1 MATLLRRVW
10 GSVLARA
17 AAAPADPAAASSSS
31 RGRRG
36 PPAEYYASLSMGAL
50 DAVPTDVLAQILR
63 LLGPADAA
71 RSCAV
76 CRAWRV
82 LASDNG
88 LWAFFL
94 RLGPEPWDLVV
105 FAETH
110 LAAGPAS
117 HPRLYYDNSPQLSFK
132 QIYGLR
138 AVVPGSV
145 IVDGGSGY
153 CKYGWSKYAAPS
165 GRCATFLVSCVDKW
179 SADILKAYDAHDHCD
194 EFGNIEAPMYAR
206 LRHFFST
213 MYSRM
218 QVKPSTQPI
227 IVVLPLCHSDDTESA
242 RASRKQ
248 YQDTVYS
255 VLFDMNVPAVC
266 AVDQAVLALYASKRT
281 SGIVVHIGFN
291 TTSVVPIF
299 QGQVMYEIGV
309 ESVGQGALK
318 LTGFLKELMQRR
330 NISCE
335 SLYTVRAIKEKLCYV
350 ATDYEAELRK
360 DTRASC
366 EINGEGWFTLSEER
380 FKTAEILFQ
389 PHIGGVR
396 ALGLHKAVSLC
407 MDHCYN
413 SEVFGDDS
421 WYKTVVLAGG
431 SACLPGLPERLQ
443 KELYQLLPAHI
454 SEGIRVLPP
463 AFGTDSAWFGA
474 KMIGNV
480 STFTEA
486 WCVKK
491 KQFRQKI
498 RRNGSSFVNSW

>member
-1 MATLLRRVW
+1 MAMLLRKVW
-10 GSVLARA
+10 DSVLARA
-17 AAAPADPAAASSSS
+17 AAPGADPPPGSPRA
-31 RGRRG
+31 RRAHAQR
-36 PPAEYYASLSMGAL
+36 AEQFQYQYHGSLSLGAL

-63 LLGPADAA
+63 LLGPLDAA
-71 RSCAV
+71 RSSAV

-110 LAAGPAS
+110 LAAGPVS
-117 HPRLYYDNSPQLSFK
+117 HPWLYYDSSPQLSFK

-138 AVVPGSV
+138 AVVPGTL

-165 GRCATFLVSCVDKW
+165 GRCATFL
-179 SADILKAYDAHDHCD
+179 
-194 EFGNIEAPMYAR
+194 
-206 LRHFFST
+206 
-213 MYSRM
+213 
-218 QVKPSTQPI
+218 
-227 IVVLPLCHSDDTESA
+227 
-242 RASRKQ
+242 
-248 YQDTVYS
+248 
-255 VLFDMNVPAVC
+255 
-266 AVDQAVLALYASKRT
+266 AVLSLYASKRT

-299 QGQVMYEIGV
+299 QGRVMYEIGV
-309 ESVGQGALK
+309 ETVGQGALK

-350 ATDYEAELRK
+350 AADYEAELRK
-360 DTRASC
+360 DTQASC
-366 EINGEGWFTLSEER
+366 EVDGEGWFTLSEER
-380 FKTAEILFQ
+380 FKTPEILFQ
-389 PHIGGVR
+389 PHMGGMR
-396 ALGLHKAVSLC
+396 AMGLHKAVALC
-407 MDHCYN
+407 MDHCYT
-413 SEVFGDDS
+413 SGTVGDDS
-421 WYKTVVLAGG
+421 WYKTVILAGG
-431 SACLPGLPERLQ
+431 SSCLPGLPERLE
-443 KELYQLLPAHI
+443 KELHQFLPPYI

-463 AFGTDSAWFGA
+463 SFGTDSAWFGA
-474 KMIGNV
+474 KMISNV

-491 KQFRQKI
+491 KQFRQKT
-498 RRNGSSFVNSW
+498 RRNGPLFMNSW

>member
-1 MATLLRRVW
+1 MAMLLRKVW

-17 AAAPADPAAASSSS
+17 ALGAPGPGPAAPGSPRGGRRAQPAAERYS
-31 RGRRG
+31 
-36 PPAEYYASLSMGAL
+36 ASLSLGAL

-63 LLGPADAA
+63 LLGPVDAA
-71 RSCAV
+71 RSTAV
-76 CRAWRV
+76 CRAWRI

-94 RLGPEPWDLVV
+94 RLGPDPWDLVV

-110 LAAGPAS
+110 LAAGPDS
-117 HPRLYYDNSPQLSFK
+117 HPWLYYDNSPQLSFK

-138 AVVPGSV
+138 AVVPGTL

-165 GRCATFLVSCVDKW
+165 GRCATFL
-179 SADILKAYDAHDHCD
+179 
-194 EFGNIEAPMYAR
+194 EFGNIESPMYAR

-213 MYSRM
+213 IYTRM
-218 QVKPSTQPI
+218 QVKPSTQPV
-227 IVVLPLCHSDDTESA
+227 IVVLPLNHTDDTDSA

-248 YQDTVYS
+248 YKETIYS

-266 AVDQAVLALYASKRT
+266 AVDQAVLSLYASKRT

-299 QGQVMYEIGV
+299 EGRVMYEIGV
-309 ESVGQGALK
+309 ETVGQGALK
-318 LTGFLKELMQRR
+318 LTGFLKELMHQR

-335 SLYTVRAIKEKLCYV
+335 SLYTVRTIKEKLCYV
-350 ATDYEAELRK
+350 AADYEAELRK
-360 DTRASC
+360 GTQASC
-366 EINGEGWFTLSEER
+366 EVDGEGWFTLSEER

-389 PHIGGVR
+389 PHMGGMP
-396 ALGLHKAVSLC
+396 AMGLHKAVSLC

-413 SEVFGDDS
+413 SEVVGDDS

-431 SACLPGLPERLQ
+431 SSCLPGLPERLE
-443 KELYQLLPAHI
+443 KELQQLLPHYI

-463 AFGTDSAWFGA
+463 PFGTDSAWFGA
-474 KMIGNV
+474 KMISNV

-498 RRNGSSFVNSW
+498 RRNGPLFVNSW

>member
-1 MATLLRRVW
+1 MPIHLAPSTDPPSPARARMAMLLRKVW

-17 AAAPADPAAASSSS
+17 AAPGADPRA
-31 RGRRG
+31 RRAQAHR
-36 PPAEYYASLSMGAL
+36 AEQYQYHGSLSLGAL

-63 LLGPADAA
+63 LLGPLDAA
-71 RSCAV
+71 RSSAV

-117 HPRLYYDNSPQLSFK
+117 HPWLYYDSSPQLSFK

-138 AVVPGSV
+138 ALVPGTL

-165 GRCATFLVSCVDKW
+165 GRCATFL
-179 SADILKAYDAHDHCD
+179 

-213 MYSRM
+213 IYTRM
-218 QVKPSTQPI
+218 QIKPSTQPV
-227 IVVLPLCHSDDTESA
+227 IVVLPLSHSDDTESA

-248 YQDTVYS
+248 YKETLYS

-266 AVDQAVLALYASKRT
+266 AVDQAVLSLYASKRI

-299 QGQVMYEIGV
+299 QGRVMYEIGV
-309 ESVGQGALK
+309 ETVGQGALK

-335 SLYTVRAIKEKLCYV
+335 SLYTVRTIKEKLCYV
-350 ATDYEAELRK
+350 AADYEAELRK
-360 DTRASC
+360 DTQASC
-366 EINGEGWFTLSEER
+366 EIDGEGCFTLSEER
-380 FKTAEILFQ
+380 FKTPEILFQ
-389 PHIGGVR
+389 PHMGGMR
-396 ALGLHKAVSLC
+396 AMGLHKAVSLC
-407 MDHCYN
+407 MDHCYV
-413 SEVFGDDS
+413 SGTVGDDS
-421 WYKTVVLAGG
+421 WYKTVILAGG
-431 SACLPGLPERLQ
+431 SSCLPGLPERLE
-443 KELYQLLPAHI
+443 KELHQLLPPYM

-463 AFGTDSAWFGA
+463 SFGTDSAWFGA
-474 KMIGNV
+474 KMISNV

-486 WCVKK
+486 WCAKK
-491 KQFRQKI
+491 KQFRQKTG
-498 RRNGSSFVNSW
+498 RSGTLFANSW

>member
-1 MATLLRRVW
+1 MAMLLRKVW

-17 AAAPADPAAASSSS
+17 AAAAGPAAAPGSP
-31 RGRRG
+31 RDRLARL
-36 PPAEYYASLSMGAL
+36 PPEQQYCGSLSLGAL

-63 LLGPADAA
+63 LLGPVDAA
-71 RSCAV
+71 RSGTV
-76 CRAWRV
+76 CRAWRI

-110 LAAGPAS
+110 LAAGPDP
-117 HPRLYYDNSPQLSFK
+117 HPWLYYDHSPQLSFK

-138 AVVPGSV
+138 AVVPGTL

-165 GRCATFLVSCVDKW
+165 GRCATFL
-179 SADILKAYDAHDHCD
+179 
-194 EFGNIEAPMYAR
+194 EFGNIESPMYAR

-213 MYSRM
+213 IYTRM
-218 QVKPSTQPI
+218 QVKPSTQPV
-227 IVVLPLCHSDDTESA
+227 IVVLPLCHTDDTESA

-248 YQDTVYS
+248 YKETVYS
-255 VLFDMNVPAVC
+255 VLFDMNAPAVC
-266 AVDQAVLALYASKRT
+266 AVDQAVLSLYSAKRT

-291 TTSVVPIF
+291 NTSVVPR
-299 QGQVMYEIGV
+299 
-309 ESVGQGALK
+309 QGALK
-318 LTGFLKELMQRR
+318 LTGYLKELMHQR
-330 NISCE
+330 NITCD
-335 SLYTVRAIKEKLCYV
+335 SLYTVRTIKEKLCYV
-350 ATDYEAELRK
+350 AADYEAELRK
-360 DTRASC
+360 DTQASC
-366 EINGEGWFTLSEER
+366 EIDGEGWFTLSEER

-389 PHIGGVR
+389 PHMGGMR
-396 ALGLHKAVSLC
+396 AMGLHKAIALC

-413 SEVFGDDS
+413 SEVVGDDS

-431 SACLPGLPERLQ
+431 SSCLPGLPERLE
-443 KELYQLLPAHI
+443 KELRQLLPPYI

-463 AFGTDSAWFGA
+463 PFGTDSAWFGA
-474 KMIGNV
+474 KMISNV

-498 RRNGSSFVNSW
+498 RRNGPLFVNSW

>member
-1 MATLLRRVW
+1 MAMLLRKVW

-17 AAAPADPAAASSSS
+17 AAPGADLPPGSPRA
-31 RGRRG
+31 RRAHAQR
-36 PPAEYYASLSMGAL
+36 AEQFQYQYHGSLSLGAL

-63 LLGPADAA
+63 LLGPLDAA
-71 RSCAV
+71 RSSAV

-110 LAAGPAS
+110 LAAGPSS
-117 HPRLYYDNSPQLSFK
+117 HPWLYYDSSPQLSFK

-138 AVVPGSV
+138 AVVPGIL

-165 GRCATFLVSCVDKW
+165 GRCATFL
-179 SADILKAYDAHDHCD
+179 

-213 MYSRM
+213 IYTRM
-218 QVKPSTQPI
+218 QIKPSTQPV
-227 IVVLPLCHSDDTESA
+227 IVVLPLCHSDGS
-242 RASRKQ
+242 SIF
-248 YQDTVYS
+248 V
-255 VLFDMNVPAVC
+255 
-266 AVDQAVLALYASKRT
+266 ASKRT

-299 QGQVMYEIGV
+299 QGRVMYEIGV
-309 ESVGQGALK
+309 ETVGQGALK

-350 ATDYEAELRK
+350 AADYEAELRK
-360 DTRASC
+360 DTQASC
-366 EINGEGWFTLSEER
+366 EVDGEGWFTLSEER
-380 FKTAEILFQ
+380 FKTPEILFQ
-389 PHIGGVR
+389 PHMGGMR
-396 ALGLHKAVSLC
+396 AMGLHKAVALC
-407 MDHCYN
+407 MDHCYT
-413 SEVFGDDS
+413 SGTVGDDS
-421 WYKTVVLAGG
+421 WYKTAILAGG
-431 SACLPGLPERLQ
+431 SSCLPGLPERLE
-443 KELYQLLPAHI
+443 KELHQLLPPYI

-463 AFGTDSAWFGA
+463 SFGTDSAWFAA
-474 KMIGNV
+474 KMISNV

-491 KQFRQKI
+491 KQFCQKT
-498 RRNGSSFVNSW
+498 RRNGPLFMNSW

>member
-1 MATLLRRVW
+1 MAMLLRKVW
-10 GSVLARA
+10 DSVLARA
-17 AAAPADPAAASSSS
+17 AAPGADPPPGSPRA
-31 RGRRG
+31 RRAHAQR
-36 PPAEYYASLSMGAL
+36 AEQFQYQYHGSLSLGAL

-63 LLGPADAA
+63 LLGPLDAA
-71 RSCAV
+71 RSSAV

-110 LAAGPAS
+110 LAAGPVS
-117 HPRLYYDNSPQLSFK
+117 HPWLYYDSSPQLSFK

-138 AVVPGSV
+138 AVVPGTL

-165 GRCATFLVSCVDKW
+165 GRCATFL
-179 SADILKAYDAHDHCD
+179 

-213 MYSRM
+213 IYTRM
-218 QVKPSTQPI
+218 QIKPSTQPV
-227 IVVLPLCHSDDTESA
+227 IVVLPLCHSDGLSYYTQSA

-248 YQDTVYS
+248 YKETLYS

-266 AVDQAVLALYASKRT
+266 AVDQAVLSLYASKRT

-299 QGQVMYEIGV
+299 QGRVMYEIGV
-309 ESVGQGALK
+309 ETVGQGALK

-350 ATDYEAELRK
+350 AADYEAELRK
-360 DTRASC
+360 DTQASC
-366 EINGEGWFTLSEER
+366 EVDGEGWFTLSEER
-380 FKTAEILFQ
+380 FKTPEILFQ
-389 PHIGGVR
+389 PHMGGMR
-396 ALGLHKAVSLC
+396 AMGLHKAVALC
-407 MDHCYN
+407 MDHCYT
-413 SEVFGDDS
+413 SGTVGDDS
-421 WYKTVVLAGG
+421 WYKTVILAGG
-431 SACLPGLPERLQ
+431 SSCLPGLPERLE
-443 KELYQLLPAHI
+443 KELHQFLPPYI

-463 AFGTDSAWFGA
+463 SFGTDSAWFGA
-474 KMIGNV
+474 KMISNV

-491 KQFRQKI
+491 KQFRQKT
-498 RRNGSSFVNSW
+498 RRNGPLFMNSW

>member
-1 MATLLRRVW
+1 MAMLLRKVW
-10 GSVLARA
+10 GTVLARA
-17 AAAPADPAAASSSS
+17 ASASGAPEPAASP
-31 RGRRG
+31 RRRHA
-36 PPAEYYASLSMGAL
+36 PPLEYHGALSLGAL

-63 LLGPADAA
+63 LLGPFDAA
-71 RSCAV
+71 RCSAV

-94 RLGPEPWDLVV
+94 SLGPEPWDLVV

-110 LAAGPAS
+110 LAADPAS
-117 HPRLYYDNSPQLSFK
+117 HPRLYYDCTPQLSFK
-132 QIYGLR
+132 QIYDLR

-165 GRCATFLVSCVDKW
+165 GRCATFL
-179 SADILKAYDAHDHCD
+179 
-194 EFGNIEAPMYAR
+194 EFGNIESPMYAR

-213 MYSRM
+213 IYTRM
-218 QVKPSTQPI
+218 QVKPSNQPI

-248 YQDTVYS
+248 YEETLYS

-291 TTSVVPIF
+291 VTSVVPIF
-299 QGQVMYEIGV
+299 QGRVMYEIGV
-309 ESVGQGALK
+309 ETVGQGALK
-318 LTGFLKELMQRR
+318 LTGFLKELMQQR
-330 NISCE
+330 NITYE
-335 SLYTVRAIKEKLCYV
+335 SLYTVRALKEKLCYV

-360 DTRASC
+360 DTHASC
-366 EINGEGWFTLSEER
+366 EVDGEGWFTLSEER
-380 FKTAEILFQ
+380 FKTTEILFQ
-389 PHIGGVR
+389 PHIGGIR
-396 ALGLHKAVSLC
+396 AMGLHKAISLC

-413 SEVFGDDS
+413 SEVVGDDN

-431 SACLPGLPERLQ
+431 SSCLPGLPERLE
-443 KELYQLLPAHI
+443 KELHQLLPSYI

-480 STFTEA
+480 STFTEE
-486 WCVKK
+486 WCLKK

-498 RRNGSSFVNSW
+498 RRHGPSFVNMNAW

>member
-1 MATLLRRVW
+1 MAMLLRRVW
-10 GSVLARA
+10 SSVLARA
-17 AAAPADPAAASSSS
+17 SAPLPDPVASSSS
-31 RGRRG
+31 SSSSSSPRGRRA
-36 PPAEYYASLSMGAL
+36 PAAESHASLSMGAL
-50 DAVPTDVLAQILR
+50 DAVPTDVLVQILR
-63 LLGPADAA
+63 LLGPFDAA
-71 RSCAV
+71 RSTAV

-117 HPRLYYDNSPQLSFK
+117 HPRLYYDSSPQLSFK

-138 AVVPGSV
+138 EVVPGSV

-165 GRCATFLVSCVDKW
+165 GRCATFL
-179 SADILKAYDAHDHCD
+179 
-194 EFGNIEAPMYAR
+194 EFGNIESPMYAR

-213 MYSRM
+213 IYTRM

-227 IVVLPLCHSDDTESA
+227 VVVLPLCHSDDTESA

-248 YQDTVYS
+248 YKEMLYS

-266 AVDQAVLALYASKRT
+266 AVDQAVLSLYASKRT

-291 TTSVVPIF
+291 VTSVVPIF
-299 QGQVMYEIGV
+299 QGRVMHEIGV
-309 ESVGQGALK
+309 ETVGQGALK

-335 SLYTVRAIKEKLCYV
+335 SLYTVRTLKENG
-350 ATDYEAELRK
+350 AADYEAELRK

-366 EINGEGWFTLSEER
+366 EVDGEGRFTLSEER

-389 PHIGGVR
+389 PHIGGMR
-396 ALGLHKAVSLC
+396 AMGLHKAVSLC

-443 KELYQLLPAHI
+443 KELSQLLPAYI
-454 SEGIRVLPP
+454 SEGIRVIPP

-474 KMIGNV
+474 KMISNV

-491 KQFRQKI
+491 KQFRQKM
-498 RRNGSSFVNSW
+498 RRNGPSFVNMW